1 MAAGYRSGHCL
12 FFTTTDTLSGHCF
25 PPVIVFGNLCAFF
38 PSFSADCW
46 VFFFL
51 FRWSRAVEITEKKLD
66 FIVSEGA
73 PTAGFKITNGK
84 TANTDTN
91 EFFYAVAHFRKHSA
105 QLPFHPLLEN
115 YLEAARGEVQVGHGG
130 RSTFFEDDSL
140 CQLAAMLLVVEA
152 AVESDE
158 IFFFDPGRGA
168 CELLCEGS
176 VSSQNE
182 EALAVEIEPTYM
194 VEIYEMFREN
204 LVNRAP
210 AQFIFAGCDE
220 SSRLKESDGLWRGW
234 LEGTPIDLHLVSF
247 TDLPGEVLAE
257 GSVDTD
263 TSVEDEG
270 FASAA

>member
-1 MAAGYRSGHCL
+1 
-12 FFTTTDTLSGHCF
+12 
-25 PPVIVFGNLCAFF
+25 
-38 PSFSADCW
+38 
-46 VFFFL
+46 
-51 FRWSRAVEITEKKLD
+51 
-66 FIVSEGA
+66 
-73 PTAGFKITNGK
+73 
-84 TANTDTN
+84 
-91 EFFYAVAHFRKHSA
+91 
-105 QLPFHPLLEN
+105 
-115 YLEAARGEVQVGHGG
+115 
-130 RSTFFEDDSL
+130 
-140 CQLAAMLLVVEA
+140 
-152 AVESDE
+152 
-158 IFFFDPGRGA
+158 
-168 CELLCEGS
+168 
-176 VSSQNE
+176 
-182 EALAVEIEPTYM
+182 M